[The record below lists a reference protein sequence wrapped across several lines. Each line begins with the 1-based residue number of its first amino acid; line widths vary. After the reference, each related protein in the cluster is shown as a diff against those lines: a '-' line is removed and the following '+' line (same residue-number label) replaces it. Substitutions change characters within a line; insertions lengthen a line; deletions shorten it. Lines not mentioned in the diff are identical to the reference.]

1 MWNGNSKQ
9 LPDWLLANVDG
20 VVWDI
25 WLRYI
30 GIWKWRILCI
40 LFASSVYIKKKILET
55 TDIMVVLYIYVY
67 NLFFVFSF
75 IVSNLTK
82 VVVVVVYVLT

>member
-1 MWNGNSKQ
+1 
-9 LPDWLLANVDG
+9 
-20 VVWDI
+20 
-25 WLRYI
+25 
-30 GIWKWRILCI
+30 
-40 LFASSVYIKKKILET
+40 
-55 TDIMVVLYIYVY
+55 MVVLYIYIY